1 MHITR
6 RLAWLAGVRR
16 SDVITC
22 GILLLV
28 ALLSGHRVAGA
39 PQKKVRTLEW
49 DPTVSLESRLL
60 PDDEVVELHYDTDLV
75 VSPSR
80 EPTNAKEVIR
90 LQMGAWAKCAAVVFV
105 TRVEGVS
112 HNGLVITRFG
122 GVARQVFRCRLP
134 QGLSAGQSIEA
145 EVWGGEMTIG
155 HVLVRAF
162 VDRVKPTFPLREEY
176 LVLLRD
182 PGPGE
187 SGGLYPVL
195 GPLLI
200 RDGRL
205 QQVYPRPDEGR
216 GVSLLHGMKLSDA
229 VKEIRRFK

>member
-39 PQKKVRTLEW
+39 PQEKVRTLRW

-60 PDDEVVELHYDTDLV
+60 PDDEIVELHYD
-75 VSPSR
+75 PSDGVISYP
-80 EPTNAKEVIR
+80 EPTDAKEEISK
-90 LQMGAWAKCAAVVFV
+90 QMVASAKCAAVVFV
-105 TRVEGVS
+105 TRAVGVS

-134 QGLSAGQSIEA
+134 QGLSAGQSIDA

-155 HVLVRAF
+155 PVLVRAF
-162 VDRVKPTFPLREEY
+162 VNRVRPTFLLREEY
-176 LVLLRD
+176 LVFLRD

-187 SGGLYPVL
+187 SGGLYPTH

-205 QQVYPRPDEGR
+205 QQVYPRPGEGR
-216 GVSLLHGMKLSDA
+216 GLSLLHGMKLSDA
-229 VKEIRRFK
+229 VKEIRRYK